1 MVDFNEIPNS
11 TKKLHKNTI
20 FEIFKKPKGVYLIL
34 LKNDDLW
41 FIKKKNKNTFLS
53 DIDKFLYPKLRDFE
67 NLIKKNIKSIPNGK
81 HKFCV
86 DLINDSF
93 IGFSNLNI
101 DGIIEDKPLYKG
113 LLNFDMINFG
123 INPTFKFENL
133 FIKSADSK
141 FCFRYLVSKSDYEK
155 FDYKPLVLFFNDI
168 VDNLPDKMENLK
180 ESHDTNLIFNISK
193 IFVKNYNDLYKNYDI
208 SDFVYKSFIETKS
221 DWEEHLPYDLK
232 IMIQDNFNILYQ
244 FKFIL
249 CLFNKSNIKSDIFLS
264 DHHKNKYYNFF
275 DRETNIDVYNK

>member
-141 FCFRYLVSKSDYEK
+141 FCFRCIK
-155 FDYKPLVLFFNDI
+155 
-168 VDNLPDKMENLK
+168 
-180 ESHDTNLIFNISK
+180 
-193 IFVKNYNDLYKNYDI
+193 
-208 SDFVYKSFIETKS
+208 
-221 DWEEHLPYDLK
+221 
-232 IMIQDNFNILYQ
+232 
-244 FKFIL
+244 KFIQIKRG
-249 CLFNKSNIKSDIFLS
+249 CFWQTASLFLFLP
-264 DHHKNKYYNFF
+264 
-275 DRETNIDVYNK
+275 R